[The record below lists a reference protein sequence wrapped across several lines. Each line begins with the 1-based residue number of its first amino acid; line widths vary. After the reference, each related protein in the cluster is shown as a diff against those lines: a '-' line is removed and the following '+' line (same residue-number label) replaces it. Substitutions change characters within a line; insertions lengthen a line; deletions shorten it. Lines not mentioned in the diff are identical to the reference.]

1 MQRTGTGAVYF
12 VGLKQVVDPYVAQIT
27 DVNAIRSRSSMLA
40 ITDASGNL
48 LLRNAEP
55 GQLGM
60 APRFLTGPGLIQF
73 DLNILKRFKFR
84 ERYEFNIRADA
95 INVANKVNFSNPD
108 TNINSLTFGNIGGTS
123 ADPRIVVLS
132 ARFTF

>member
-1 MQRTGTGAVYF
+1 
-12 VGLKQVVDPYVAQIT
+12 
-27 DVNAIRSRSSMLA
+27 
-40 ITDASGNL
+40 
-48 LLRNAEP
+48 
-55 GQLGM
+55 M